1 MHGGTSKVSL
11 LSFAAEVRTRALAN
25 AFNVTREGA
34 WTHLLEDLGQIGA
47 NARPVVIQGGLS
59 TDAYLY
65 EPLKRLLESR
75 GFKVF
80 ASGMPLHGFASFT
93 ADAHALSGTVDE
105 AVKWSLAN
113 GGDGLVSLVGHSKGG
128 LTSRLYLQSMG
139 GLQHVAQLVTVGTPH
154 NGTQP
159 IGKLATQLLSHM
171 PGLPGVKQ
179 LSSNSK
185 FVTGM
190 NADLPWFMR
199 HAREVQPGFRMTS
212 LAGDL
217 DLPGLRG
224 TDLLVSTGAAAL
236 DDSIAGVR
244 NLVFKGGLPHH
255 GAIVGQYG
263 MHEPTLRAV
272 VELLAGHEV
281 DDVARGAGLLARPP
295 G

>member
-1 MHGGTSKVSL
+1 MGL
-11 LSFAAEVRTRALAN
+11 LSIAAELRTRTLAN
-25 AFNVTREGA
+25 AFNVAGTPA
-34 WTHLLEDLGQIGA
+34 WTNLLDDLGQIGA
-47 NARPVVIQGGLS
+47 KARPVVIQGGLS

-65 EPLKRLLESR
+65 EPLKRLLEAR

-80 ASGMPLHGFASFT
+80 ASDMPLHGFASFV
-93 ADAHALSGTVDE
+93 ADAKSLGGTVE
-105 AVKWSLAN
+105 RAAAWSRAN

-139 GLQHVAQLVTVGTPH
+139 GLDHVAQLVTVGTPH
-154 NGTQP
+154 NGSQP
-159 IGKLATQLLSHM
+159 VGKAASKLLELM

-185 FVTGM
+185 FVQGM
-190 NADLPWFMR
+190 NLDLSYFMR
-199 HAREVQPGFRMTS
+199 HAQEIRPGFRITS
-212 LAGDL
+212 VAGDI

-236 DDSIAGVR
+236 DDTIAGVR
-244 NLVFKGGLPHH
+244 NLVFKGGMPHH

-272 VELLAGHEV
+272 VQLLAGHEV
-281 DDVARGAGLLARPP
+281 DDVARGAGLLART